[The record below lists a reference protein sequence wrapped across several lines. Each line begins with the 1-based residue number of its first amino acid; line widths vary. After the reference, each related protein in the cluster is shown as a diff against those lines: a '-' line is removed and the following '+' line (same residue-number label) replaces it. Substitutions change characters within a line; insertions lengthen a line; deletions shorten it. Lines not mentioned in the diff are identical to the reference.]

1 MAPPKS
7 LFNKVIDWWLATSI
21 KIDSS
26 TDVFCEIKEIFK
38 SRKIL
43 LSDKN
48 ILAMVSIIQMIER
61 RSPNKYYFVCYY
73 SVCQQIIFQTFKL
86 TTCGKAYESMLNILK
101 ACETK
106 RYIGSMDNLLALWC
120 WTYLNISRASG
131 NILKTREAKA
141 VYNWPLF

>member
-26 TDVFCEIKEIFK
+26 TDVFCEIKKISK

-61 RSPNKYYFVCYY
+61 RSPNKYYFVCCYR
-73 SVCQQIIFQTFKL
+73 VCQQIIFRTSKL
-86 TTCGKAYESMLNILK
+86 TTCGKAYESMLSILK
-101 ACETK
+101 ACEAK
-106 RYIGSMDNLLALWC
+106 RIHWKHGQFIGSVM
-120 WTYLNISRASG
+120 LNVFERIESKWKHIE
-131 NILKTREAKA
+131 NT
-141 VYNWPLF
+141 